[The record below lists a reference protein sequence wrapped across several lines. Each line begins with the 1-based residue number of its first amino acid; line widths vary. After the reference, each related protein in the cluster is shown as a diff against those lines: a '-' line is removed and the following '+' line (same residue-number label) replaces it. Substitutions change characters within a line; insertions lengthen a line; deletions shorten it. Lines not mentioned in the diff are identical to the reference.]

1 MGSCGVRLKRSQLW
15 WEERPVGARS
25 RSYDTDSV
33 KASFP
38 RPRAAPRTGPARGF
52 VADLELAVIIGSFE
66 ARTGRAS
73 DLAAVLAKYVVLT
86 RRHLRCR
93 NVDLVASSARPGRLV
108 VIEKWESADDARAHL
123 DAPETVEMATAARD
137 VLADAPD
144 LDLYE
149 SISAQ
154 DLE

>member
-1 MGSCGVRLKRSQLW
+1 
-15 WEERPVGARS
+15 
-25 RSYDTDSV
+25 
-33 KASFP
+33 
-38 RPRAAPRTGPARGF
+38 
-52 VADLELAVIIGSFE
+52 VADIDLAVVIGSFE
-66 ARTGRAS
+66 ARTGRQS

-86 RRHLRCR
+86 RRRPACR
-93 NVDLVASSARPGRLV
+93 NVDLVASGSRPDRLV

-123 DAPETVEMATAARD
+123 DAPETVEMAQAARGM
-137 VLADAPD
+137 LAGAPD

>member
-1 MGSCGVRLKRSQLW
+1 MPCPK
-15 WEERPVGARS
+15 
-25 RSYDTDSV
+25 YDTDSV

-38 RPRAAPRTGPARGF
+38 QTGAGLRTGPEGAEAI
-52 VADLELAVIIGSFE
+52 VADLELAVVIGSFE
-66 ARTGRAS
+66 ARTGRQA

-86 RRHLRCR
+86 RRQPPCR
-93 NVDLVASSARPGRLV
+93 NVDLVASGSNLGRLV

-123 DAPETVEMATAARD
+123 DAAETVEMAQAARD
-137 VLADAPD
+137 LLAAPPD

>member
-1 MGSCGVRLKRSQLW
+1 M
-15 WEERPVGARS
+15 
-25 RSYDTDSV
+25 
-33 KASFP
+33 
-38 RPRAAPRTGPARGF
+38 
-52 VADLELAVIIGSFE
+52 ADLELAVIIGSFE
-66 ARTGRAS
+66 VRTGRAG

-86 RRHLRCR
+86 RRRPRCR
-93 NVDLVASSARPGRLV
+93 NVDLVASSSRPGRFV

-123 DAPETVEMATAARD
+123 DAPETVEMAQAARD
-137 VLADAPD
+137 MLAGAPD